1 MYHKFSV
8 WPHSLNMSNLENAS
22 LQRILISYSEYERLK
37 NIEEEF
43 NKLQNQAHKNLL
55 LSKSKYFSM

>member
-1 MYHKFSV
+1 
-8 WPHSLNMSNLENAS
+8 MSNLENAS